1 MLHRFIIRMN
11 FSYKTYRI
19 QNYKPTSFNNGFENR
34 ITNAEEKNLLM
45 RKLEQLQRYGR
56 IFPSTPLNNSHIF
69 DVLEKGPGYYE
80 QIEKGRRMPQYQDYS
95 KNHLSE
101 LFNRDSISNYQNE
114 TSRPYSKRHIKSRR
128 KKMFDLQKEKYSL
141 EETLKALDSKFESGN
156 ISEIDFFKNFKNLQ
170 KEIYI
175 IEKNIEVLDDDMEDE
190 EFLRNRS
197 KEIDKKRY
205 YS

>member
-1 MLHRFIIRMN
+1 
-11 FSYKTYRI
+11 
-19 QNYKPTSFNNGFENR
+19 
-34 ITNAEEKNLLM
+34 M

-56 IFPSTPLNNSHIF
+56 IFPNSPPSNSHVF
-69 DVLEKGPGYYE
+69 DVLKNDPAYFEK
-80 QIEKGRRMPQYQDYS
+80 IENGRQMPQYDDYS

-101 LFNRDSISNYQNE
+101 LFNRESISNYPDE
-114 TSRPYSKRHIKSRR
+114 RSKSYSRKQSKTRR

-170 KEIYI
+170 KDIYI
-175 IEKNIEVLDDDMEDE
+175 IEKNIEALDDDIEDE

-197 KEIDKKRY
+197 KEIDRKRY
-205 YS
+205 YT

>member
-1 MLHRFIIRMN
+1 
-11 FSYKTYRI
+11 
-19 QNYKPTSFNNGFENR
+19 
-34 ITNAEEKNLLM
+34 
-45 RKLEQLQRYGR
+45 
-56 IFPSTPLNNSHIF
+56 
-69 DVLEKGPGYYE
+69 
-80 QIEKGRRMPQYQDYS
+80 
-95 KNHLSE
+95 
-101 LFNRDSISNYQNE
+101 
-114 TSRPYSKRHIKSRR
+114 
-128 KKMFDLQKEKYSL
+128 MFDLQKEKYSL

-205 YS
+205 FT